1 MGIVTDRDLV
11 LELMAEGLGAAVFTA
26 GDIMSVDLVL
36 AHPDMDAM
44 DAAQL
49 MSTHGLRRL
58 VITDEAGRLA
68 GIVTLEDVL
77 DLLARELL
85 NLSASLANARQR
97 EQRQRPSA

>member
-1 MGIVTDRDLV
+1 
-11 LELMAEGLGAAVFTA
+11 
-26 GDIMSVDLVL
+26 
-36 AHPDMDAM
+36 
-44 DAAQL
+44 